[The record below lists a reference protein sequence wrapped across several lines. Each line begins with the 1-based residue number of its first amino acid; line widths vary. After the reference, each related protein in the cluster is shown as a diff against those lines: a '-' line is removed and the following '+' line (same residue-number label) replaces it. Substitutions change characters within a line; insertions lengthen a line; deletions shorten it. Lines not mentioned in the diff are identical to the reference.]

1 MKSML
6 VTGLDIGSTFT
17 RAVIGECVREFQ
29 RPEVR
34 VLGVGRTP
42 TNGVRKDAVTDLEG
56 ATETVRRAL
65 QEAELMAGM
74 RVDRVYV
81 GVSGEHIDVNR
92 SVGVVAVATDEISRR
107 DVKRAQAVARA
118 VPVVRDRELMHAI
131 PQNYFVDNHGGIKDP
146 VGMSGTRLETELY
159 LVTGCAAVL
168 GNVVR
173 AVERAGY
180 RVQDTVLEPIAASR
194 AVLAEDERE
203 LGVAMM
209 DVGGATTG
217 LSVHYEGRIRHLE
230 VLPFGG
236 NAITSDLIRGLAVP
250 FADARRIKELHG
262 SARAGTVRPDDVV
275 RIPGVNGARRTVA
288 RAQVARMIE
297 ERLADIFRRIDRRLQ
312 EVLPQ
317 VALGAGLVITGG
329 VAATPGI
336 VEAAKES
343 LDAPVRIGLPG
354 EGLSGLLDAVSGPG
368 FATAAGLALHGA
380 DYFADTGGG
389 VSTVTSGMVTRV
401 GAWLKEFF

>member
-6 VTGLDIGSTFT
+6 VTGLDIGSTYT

-29 RPEVR
+29 HPEVR

-42 TNGVRKDAVTDLEG
+42 TNGVRKDSVTDLEG

-65 QEAELMAGM
+65 QEAELMAGI

-118 VPVVRDRELMHAI
+118 VPVVRDRELIHAI

-168 GNVVR
+168 ANVVR

-180 RVQDTVLEPIAASR
+180 RVQHTVLEPIAASR

-209 DVGGATTG
+209 DMGGATTG
-217 LSVHYEGRIRHLE
+217 LSVHYEGGIRHLE
-230 VLPFGG
+230 VLPYGG

-250 FADARRIKELHG
+250 FAEARRIKELHG
-262 SARAGTVRPDDVV
+262 SARTRKVKPDDVI
-275 RIPGVNGARRTVA
+275 RIPGTNGDRRTVA
-288 RAQVARMIE
+288 RAWVAQLIE
-297 ERLADIFRRIDRRLQ
+297 ERLESIFREVDRRLRD
-312 EVLPQ
+312 VFPQ

-329 VAATPGI
+329 VAVTPGI
-336 VEAAKES
+336 VGVAKRS
-343 LDAPVRIGLPG
+343 LAAPVRIGTPG
-354 EGLSGLLDAVSGPG
+354 GGLSGLLDAVSGPG

-380 DYFADTGGG
+380 DYFMDTGGG
-389 VSTVTSGMVTRV
+389 VSTVTSGVVTRV

>member
-6 VTGLDIGSTFT
+6 VTGLDIGSTYT

-81 GVSGEHIDVNR
+81 GVSGEHIAVNR
-92 SVGVVAVATDEISRR
+92 SVGVVAVATDVISRR

-118 VPVVRDRELMHAI
+118 VPVVRDRELVHAI

-168 GNVVR
+168 ANVVR

-209 DVGGATTG
+209 DMGGATTG

-250 FADARRIKELHG
+250 FAEARRIKELHG
-262 SARAGTVRPDDVV
+262 SARTRKVKPDDVI
-275 RIPGVNGARRTVA
+275 RIPGTNGDRRTVA
-288 RAQVARMIE
+288 RSQVAQLID
-297 ERLADIFRRIDRRLQ
+297 ERLESIFRQVDRRLRD
-312 EVLPQ
+312 VFPQ

-329 VAATPGI
+329 VAVTPGI
-336 VEAAKES
+336 VGVAKRS
-343 LDAPVRIGLPG
+343 LAAPVRIGAPG
-354 EGLSGLLDAVSGPG
+354 EGLSGLLDAVSGPA

-380 DYFADTGGG
+380 DYFTDTGGG
-389 VSTVTSGMVTRV
+389 VSTVTSGVVTRV

>member
-6 VTGLDIGSTFT
+6 VTGLDIGSTYT

-42 TNGVRKDAVTDLEG
+42 TKGVRKDAVTDLEG

-81 GVSGEHIDVNR
+81 GVSGEHIAVNR
-92 SVGVVAVATDEISRR
+92 SVGVVAVATDVISRR
-107 DVKRAQAVARA
+107 DVKRAHAVARA

-168 GNVVR
+168 ANVVR

-209 DVGGATTG
+209 DMGGATTG
-217 LSVHYEGRIRHLE
+217 LSVHYEGGVRHLE

-250 FADARRIKELHG
+250 FAEARGIKELHG
-262 SARAGTVRPDDVV
+262 SARTRKVEPDDVI
-275 RIPGVNGARRTVA
+275 RIPGTNGDRRTVA
-288 RAQVARMIE
+288 RSQVAQLIE
-297 ERLADIFRRIDRRLQ
+297 ERLESIFRQVGRRLQ
-312 EVLPQ
+312 DVFPQ

-329 VAATPGI
+329 VAVTPGI
-336 VEAAKES
+336 AEVAKRC
-343 LDAPVRIGLPG
+343 LAAPVRIGAPG

-380 DYFADTGGG
+380 DYFGDTGGG
-389 VSTVTSGMVTRV
+389 VSTVTSGVVTRV

>member
-17 RAVIGECVREFQ
+17 RAVIGECVCELR

-34 VLGVGRTP
+34 VLGVGRSP
-42 TNGVRKDAVTDLEG
+42 TNGVRKDAITDLEG
-56 ATETVRRAL
+56 ATETIRRAL

-92 SVGVVAVATDEISRR
+92 SVGVVAVATDEIVAR
-107 DVKRAQAVARA
+107 DVKRVQAVARA
-118 VPVVRDRELMHAI
+118 VPVVRDRELVHAI
-131 PQNYFVDNHGGIKDP
+131 PQNYFVDNQGGIKDP
-146 VGMSGTRLETELY
+146 VGMRGTRLETELY
-159 LVTGCAAVL
+159 LVTGCSAVL
-168 GNVVR
+168 GNIVR

-180 RVQDTVLEPIAASR
+180 RVQDTVVEPLAASR

-203 LGVAMM
+203 LGVAMVDM
-209 DVGGATTG
+209 GGATTG

-236 NAITSDLIRGLAVP
+236 NTITSDLIRGLSVP
-250 FADARRIKELHG
+250 FAEACRIKELHG
-262 SARAGTVRPDDVV
+262 TARARSLDPSDVIQLPGT
-275 RIPGVNGARRTVA
+275 NGNRRRVA
-288 RAQVARMIE
+288 RTLVARLVE
-297 ERLADIFRRIDRRLQ
+297 ERLEHIFRQIDRRLQ
-312 EVLPQ
+312 DVFPQ
-317 VALGAGLVITGG
+317 VSLGTGVVITGG
-329 VAATPGI
+329 VAVTPGI
-336 VEAAKES
+336 VDVAGKS
-343 LDAPVRIGLPG
+343 LSSPVRIGAPG
-354 EGLSGLLDAVSGPG
+354 DGLSGLLDVVSGPG

-380 DYFADTGGG
+380 DHFMATGRGA
-389 VSTVTSGMVTRV
+389 STVTSGVVTRV

>member
-1 MKSML
+1 MKSIL

-17 RAVIGECVREFQ
+17 RAVIGECVREFH

-42 TNGVRKDAVTDLEG
+42 TDGVRKDQVTDLEA
-56 ATETVRRAL
+56 ATDTVRRAL

-81 GVSGEHIDVNR
+81 GVSGEHVDANR
-92 SVGVVAVATDEISRR
+92 SVGVVAVAAREIVAR
-107 DVKRAQAVARA
+107 DVKRVHAVARA
-118 VPVVRDRELMHAI
+118 VPVIKDRELLHAI

-159 LVTGCAAVL
+159 LVTGCSAVV
-168 GNVVR
+168 GNIVR

-180 RVQDTVLEPIAASR
+180 RVQDMVLEQIAASR

-203 LGVAMM
+203 LGVVMLDM
-209 DVGGATTG
+209 GGATTG

-236 NAITSDLIRGLAVP
+236 NAITSDLIRGLSVP
-250 FADARRIKELHG
+250 FAEARRIKEMYG
-262 SARAGTVRPDDVV
+262 AASARGLDPDEPVHL
-275 RIPGVNGARRTVA
+275 PHANGSRREVSRGMVA
-288 RAQVARMIE
+288 ELIE
-297 ERLADIFRRIDRRLQ
+297 ERLRNMFQRVNRRLQ
-312 EVLPQ
+312 DVFP
-317 VALGAGLVITGG
+317 ASLGAGVVITGG
-329 VAATPGI
+329 VAVTPGI
-336 VEAAKES
+336 LAVAKKS
-343 LDAPVRIGLPG
+343 LGAPVRIGAPG
-354 EGLSGLLDAVSGPG
+354 ESLSGIMDGVDGPG
-368 FATAAGLALHGA
+368 CATAAGLALHGA
-380 DYFADTGGG
+380 DYFMDTGGG
-389 VSTVTSGMVTRV
+389 VSTVASGMVTRM